1 MHANAELIT
10 RFYTAFQ
17 ERNGEAMVACYH
29 PEVEFS
35 DPVFQNLQGAR
46 AKAMWLMLCSR
57 AKDLS
62 VEFSKVAAN
71 DNSGQAHWDAWYL
84 FSATGRTVHNIIDA
98 QFEFQDGL
106 IRKHTDTFDFHRWA
120 GQALGLSGRLL
131 GGTDFMQNKIRKTAN
146 AGLDAFMK
154 KSGS

>member
-17 ERNGEAMVACYH
+17 KRDGQAMAACYH

-35 DPVFQNLQGAR
+35 DPVFQNLKGPR
-46 AKAMWLMLCSR
+46 AKGMWIMLCER

-62 VEFSKVAAN
+62 IEFSKVAA
-71 DNSGQAHWDAWYL
+71 DDKTGQAHWDAWYL

-98 QFEFQDGL
+98 RFEFKDGL
-106 IRKHTDTFDFHRWA
+106 IIKHTDTFDFHRWA
-120 GQALGLSGRLL
+120 GQALGLSGKLL
-131 GGTDFMQNKIRKTAN
+131 GGTSFMQNKIRGTAN